1 VPGMLALGARQGS
14 DADEMDA
21 EHLALAEELMETC
34 YRMYA
39 DQPTGLAPEI
49 ANLKLTGGSVYADEQ
64 ATHNLLRPETVESLF
79 ILWRLTGKRR
89 YRDWGWEIFSAIE
102 RHCKVAKGYSG
113 INDVTASVPHHTGKM
128 ESFFTAETL
137 KYLWLLFGDGSDVP
151 LERYVF
157 NTEAHPLLIHEDY
170 EFGAVFGSAPDSD

>member
-1 VPGMLALGARQGS
+1 MV
-14 DADEMDA
+14 DE
-21 EHLALAEELMETC
+21 EHMVLAEALMETC

-49 ANLKLTGGSVYADEQ
+49 ANLQRKGGSVHAEEN
-64 ATHNLLRPETVESLF
+64 ARHNLLRPETVESLF
-79 ILWRLTGKRR
+79 ILWRLTGNSR

-102 RHCKVAKGYSG
+102 RHCKVSKGYSG
-113 INDVTASVPHHTGKM
+113 IQDVTASVPRHTGKM

-137 KYLWLLFGDGSDVP
+137 KYLYLLFGDGTDVP

-170 EFGAVFGSAPDSD
+170 EFGAVFGSTLESD